1 VNDNRSKG
9 AGFISIRALVWLLVL
24 SSGFYGAYMLIPPYA
39 GFYMLKTEV
48 EEEARTAHM
57 YTDAA
62 LADRITMKAAA
73 WAIELGPDKL
83 LIERGMEHIKIVV
96 DYTVGL
102 DFLGGYH
109 RELDYHIEVNRPL
122 KERGR
127 VLQ

>member
-1 VNDNRSKG
+1 
-9 AGFISIRALVWLLVL
+9 
-24 SSGFYGAYMLIPPYA
+24 MLIPPYA

-48 EEEARTAHM
+48 EEEAKTAHM

-73 WAIELGPDKL
+73 WSIDLGPDKL
-83 LIERGMEHIKIVV
+83 LIERGMEHITIAV

-102 DFLGGYH
+102 DFFGGYH
-109 RELDYHIEVNRPL
+109 RELAYHIEVRRPL